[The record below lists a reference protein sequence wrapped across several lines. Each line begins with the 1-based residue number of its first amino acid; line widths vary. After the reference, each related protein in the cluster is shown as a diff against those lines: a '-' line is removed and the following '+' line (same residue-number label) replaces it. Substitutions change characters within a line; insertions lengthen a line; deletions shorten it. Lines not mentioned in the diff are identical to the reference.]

1 MGFDELFPI
10 QAEAI
15 APILKGRDL
24 IGQAHTGSGKTLAY
38 AVPMLQNIKPEDNGI
53 QGLVLAP
60 TRELA
65 EQVAGEYAKLAR
77 HLRIRAV
84 PVYGGQ
90 SINLQMDRLQDPRAK
105 IIVATPGRL
114 TDHMERRTVRLDR
127 VKFVVLDEADRML
140 DMVFIDDIRL
150 LCSRRLCQR
159 R

>member
-38 AVPMLQNIKPEDNGI
+38 AGPMLQNIKPEDNGI

-65 EQVAGEYAKLAR
+65 EQVAEEYAKLAR

-84 PVYGGQ
+84 QVYGSQ
-90 SINLQMDRLQDPRAK
+90 SINLQQERLKDLSTKR
-105 IIVATPGRL
+105 IV
-114 TDHMERRTVRLDR
+114 
-127 VKFVVLDEADRML
+127 
-140 DMVFIDDIRL
+140 
-150 LCSRRLCQR
+150 
-159 R
+159 

>member
-38 AVPMLQNIKPEDNGI
+38 AVPMLQNIRPEANGI

-65 EQVAGEYAKLAR
+65 EQVAGEFAKLAR
-77 HLRIRAV
+77 HLMIGAV
-84 PVYGGQ
+84 PVYEGPRKHPMRGRGEEPWADR
-90 SINLQMDRLQDPRAK
+90 NLTPPGRLAAPIARGTVRVDRLQ
-105 IIVATPGRL
+105 
-114 TDHMERRTVRLDR
+114 
-127 VKFVVLDEADRML
+127 FVVLDDA
-140 DMVFIDDIRL
+140 
-150 LCSRRLCQR
+150 
-159 R
+159 